1 MFSDDIQEGNFKS
14 SPTSCCGIIL
24 VFPDTKALNICMA
37 GTRRFLMFCMY
48 RIEPIQELFYS

>member
-1 MFSDDIQEGNFKS
+1 MFSDDIQDANFKP

-37 GTRRFLMFCMY
+37 GTRRFFMFCMY